1 MQESRTGCNP
11 GRHPQITLPVSA
23 PPTLFERNQF
33 EDCLFIGLVK
43 TNLNKRRSGHWLVRW
58 PLVLCAAAFGTGSQ
72 AQVTHAEPRDDVRR
86 DATVEATEKALPSV
100 VNIATTR
107 IVEYRDPYQD
117 MFLRFYGRRAPVEQR
132 ENPEGIGSGVIIDE
146 DGYILTNFHVLR
158 RASRVYVKL
167 NDGRVI
173 EADPL
178 VFTAH
183 KDVAL
188 LKLRAKPGEKFP
200 AIKLAK
206 DDDLLLGET
215 VLALGNPYGLGTS
228 VTRGILSSKA
238 RRPVAENEPLSTQD
252 WLQTDADINPGNSG
266 GPLINLR
273 GELIGINVAVYRE
286 SLGMGV
292 GFTIPVKHV
301 SAALAEFFAPEI
313 TDGMWFG
320 ALVTGFNSPLTIAS
334 IKPGSPAEKAGLR
347 AGQRILQV
355 NGESPRGLVDFNRLL
370 TANKDRTAS
379 LRVQK
384 DGTPRNVTVKMVSF
398 DELIRQK
405 LGLELLNLTPQIA
418 ANFQV
423 NPGEALYIEK
433 VEANSP
439 AEKAQ
444 LQPGF
449 LLRAIDDQPTGDLL
463 RAADALSGKKS
474 GERVRLSVIVPR
486 RLGNNYVEYRQGT
499 AEAVVR

>member
-1 MQESRTGCNP
+1 M
-11 GRHPQITLPVSA
+11 
-23 PPTLFERNQF
+23 
-33 EDCLFIGLVK
+33 K
-43 TNLNKRRSGHWLVRW
+43 TNLKKRRRGHWLTHW
-58 PLVLCAAAFGTGSQ
+58 PLFLCAAAFGTETQ
-72 AQVTHAEPRDDVRR
+72 AQAIQAETRNDVRR
-86 DATVEATEKALPSV
+86 DATVEATEKAIPSV

-107 IVEYRDPYQD
+107 IVPYRDPYQD
-117 MFLRFYGRRAPVEQR
+117 MFLQFYGRRAPIEQR
-132 ENPEGIGSGVIIDE
+132 EDKLGIGSGVIIDE
-146 DGYILTNFHVLR
+146 EGYILTNFHVLQL
-158 RASRVYVKL
+158 AEKVYVQI

-228 VTRGILSSKA
+228 VSRGILSSKA

-266 GPLINLR
+266 GPLINIR
-273 GELIGINVAVYRE
+273 GELIGINVAVYRQ

-292 GFTIPVKHV
+292 GFTIPVKQV

-313 TDGMWFG
+313 TDAMWFG
-320 ALVTGFNSPLTIAS
+320 ALVTGFKSPMTIAS
-334 IKPGSPAEKAGLR
+334 VKPGSPAEKAGLR
-347 AGQRILQV
+347 LGQRILQV

-370 TANKDRTAS
+370 TANQNHTAT

-384 DGTPRNVTVKMVSF
+384 DGALQTATVKLVSF

-405 LGLELLNLTPQIA
+405 LGLELLNLTQQIA
-418 ANFQV
+418 ADFQI
-423 NPGEALYIEK
+423 NPGEGLYIGK

-439 AEKAQ
+439 ADKAQ

-449 LLRAIDDQPTGDLL
+449 LLRGIDDQPTGDLL
-463 RAADALSGKKS
+463 HAADALSVKKS
-474 GERVRLSVIVPR
+474 GDRVRLSVIVPQ
-486 RLGNNYVEYRQGT
+486 RLGNSFVRYRQGT

>member
-1 MQESRTGCNP
+1 MP
-11 GRHPQITLPVSA
+11 
-23 PPTLFERNQF
+23 
-33 EDCLFIGLVK
+33 
-43 TNLNKRRSGHWLVRW
+43 
-58 PLVLCAAAFGTGSQ
+58 CAAAVVLGLQ
-72 AQVTHAEPRDDVRR
+72 ASAIETDVRR
-86 DATVEATEKALPSV
+86 DATVEAVEKALPSV

-178 VFTAH
+178 VFTTH

-188 LKLRAKPGEKFP
+188 LKLRGKPGEKFP
-200 AIKLAK
+200 AVRLAK

-228 VTRGILSSKA
+228 VARGILSSKA
-238 RRPVAENEPLSTQD
+238 RRPAEANEPLNTQD
-252 WLQTDADINPGNSG
+252 WLQTDAGINPGNSG

-286 SLGMGV
+286 SQGMGV
-292 GFTIPVKHV
+292 GFAIPVKHV
-301 SAALAEFFAPEI
+301 ASALADFFTPEI
-313 TDGMWFG
+313 TDGLWFG
-320 ALVTGFNSPLTIAS
+320 AGVTGWKGDLHIAVVQ
-334 IKPGSPAEKAGLR
+334 PGSPADKAGLR

-355 NGESPRGLVDFNRLL
+355 NDEPPRSLVDYNRLL
-370 TANKDRTAS
+370 TANKGRTAKLLVQQEGPRS
-379 LRVQK
+379 LLH
-384 DGTPRNVTVKMVSF
+384 VKLVPL
-398 DELIRQK
+398 DELVRQK
-405 LGLELLNLTPQIA
+405 LGLGLLTLTPQLA
-418 ANFQV
+418 ASFQV
-423 NPGEALYIEK
+423 NPGEGLFIEK
-433 VEANSP
+433 VEPKSP

-449 LLRAIDDQPTGDLL
+449 LLTAIDGQPVGDLIRVAL
-463 RAADALSGKKS
+463 ALSLKPA
-474 GERVRLSVIVPR
+474 GERVRLSVVVPR
-486 RLGNNYVEYRQGT
+486 RLGGNYVEFRQ
-499 AEAVVR
+499 AAVEASVR